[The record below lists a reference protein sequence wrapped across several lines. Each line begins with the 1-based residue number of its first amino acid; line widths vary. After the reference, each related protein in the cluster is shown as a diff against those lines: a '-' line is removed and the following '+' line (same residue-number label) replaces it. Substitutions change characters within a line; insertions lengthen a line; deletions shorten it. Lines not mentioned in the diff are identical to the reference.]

1 MKRIQLLSL
10 VIPFAASFNACV
22 KCEQCFYIVN
32 NNGSET
38 ESLLG
43 EYCGDEIKALEKKEY
58 NDPLGPAHVE
68 CR

>member
-1 MKRIQLLSL
+1 M
-10 VIPFAASFNACV
+10 
-22 KCEQCFYIVN
+22 KCEQCYYIVD

-38 ESLLG
+38 ESSLG

-58 NDPLGPAHVE
+58 SDPLGDARVE